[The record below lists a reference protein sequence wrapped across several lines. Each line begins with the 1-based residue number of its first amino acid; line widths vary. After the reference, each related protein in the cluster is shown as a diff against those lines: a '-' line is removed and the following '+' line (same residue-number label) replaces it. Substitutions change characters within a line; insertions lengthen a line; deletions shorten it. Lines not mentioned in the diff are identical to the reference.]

1 MSLPSAATGAFRA
14 ASLAARPNMMRT
26 AAAAASP
33 ALVARTAFHTS
44 ALAQMRSTQR
54 KNASAVA
61 GNPTKSYIEGTVN
74 EPTTFP
80 PPSPSHGS
88 YHWTLERTLS
98 IALVP
103 LIAAGAVK
111 HGASGILDGAIGLS
125 LVVHSH
131 IGFDAC
137 LQDYLHKRKYP
148 IAGPIGVWALR
159 AATVGTL
166 VGIYEFQTNDVGFTE
181 LIAKVWTA

>member
-1 MSLPSAATGAFRA
+1 MTAGALR
-14 ASLAARPNMMRT
+14 ASLARPAMF
-26 AAAAASP
+26 AAASP
-33 ALVARTAFHTS
+33 SVAARTAFHTS

-54 KNASAVA
+54 QQAAVA

-74 EPTTFP
+74 EPTKFP

-88 YHWTLERTLS
+88 YHWTLERSLS

-103 LIAAGAVK
+103 LIAAGAAK
-111 HGASGILDGAIGLS
+111 HGASGVIDGALALS

-148 IAGPIGVWALR
+148 VAGPIGTWALR
-159 AATVGTL
+159 VATVGTL

-181 LIAKVWTA
+181 LIAKLWVA

>member
-1 MSLPSAATGAFRA
+1 MSLAATSAFRA
-14 ASLAARPNMMRT
+14 LARPTMLRSPAAAAAA

-33 ALVARTAFHTS
+33 ALAARTAFHTT
-44 ALAQMRSTQR
+44 ALAHMRSTHR
-54 KNASAVA
+54 KNAVA
-61 GNPTKSYIEGTVN
+61 GNPTKSYIDGTVN

-88 YHWTLERTLS
+88 YHWTLERSLS

-103 LIAAGAVK
+103 LIAAGAAK
-111 HGASGILDGAIGLS
+111 HGASGILDGAIALS

-131 IGFDAC
+131 IGFDVIV
-137 LQDYLHKRKYP
+137 QDYLHPRKYP
-148 IAGPIGVWALR
+148 VAGPIAAWTLR